1 MNYLIL
7 FLTFFKIGL
16 VSFGGGYAMIS
27 MIRQEC
33 LAMGWLTEEELLNF
47 IAISESTPGPIA
59 VNMATFIG
67 SSQGNILGAAC
78 ATLGVVLP
86 AFLIMLIIAIF
97 IKNLLKY
104 GPVKAIFNTIKPIV
118 VSLIISTAL
127 MMFLN
132 LILGIDS
139 FKSTLDIDY
148 KGLIIFAIIA
158 LISFGYKKITKKA
171 FSPILLILISG
182 VIGFLFY
189 GL

>member
-1 MNYLIL
+1 MIYLIL

-33 LAMGWLTEEELLNF
+33 LAMNWLSEEEILNF

-67 SSQGNILGAAC
+67 SSQGNMLGAAC

-86 AFLIMLIIAIF
+86 AYLIMLIIAIF
-97 IKNLLKY
+97 IKNLIKY
-104 GPVKAIFNTIKPIV
+104 GPVKAVFGAIKPIV
-118 VSLIISTAL
+118 ASLIISTAL
-127 MMFLN
+127 VMFLN

-139 FKSTLDIDY
+139 FTSTISFDY
-148 KGLIIFAIIA
+148 KGLIIFTIVA
-158 LISFGYKKITKKA
+158 LISFVYPKITKKT
-171 FSPILLILISG
+171 FSPILLIIISG
-182 VIGFLFY
+182 VLGFLFY